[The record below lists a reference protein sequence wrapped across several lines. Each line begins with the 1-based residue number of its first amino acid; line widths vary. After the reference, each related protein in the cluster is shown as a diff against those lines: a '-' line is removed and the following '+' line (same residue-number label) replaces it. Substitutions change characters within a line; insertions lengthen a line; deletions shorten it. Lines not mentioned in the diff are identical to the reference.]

1 VGSQEGEN
9 HNTKEDLGRMVEL
22 DLHKLALLLG
32 SSQISEK
39 KVDVHLC
46 PDLIPLNRDKENV
59 LPLLVNLL

>member
-1 VGSQEGEN
+1 M
-9 HNTKEDLGRMVEL
+9 KEDLERMVEL

-46 PDLIPLNRDKENV
+46 PHPASHEQRKQH
-59 LPLLVNLL
+59 PG